1 MLITLE
7 DRLLDI
13 SSHLPRLPDRVV
25 GRLTKSAWL
34 IALVVGI
41 LVLLD
46 AFDIVS
52 AATAFGG
59 SCTGILLGCVGGSAL
74 SSFYVAAALTA
85 IYGIIYLWGVQPL
98 RELRY
103 RGWRIVFTGTLIQ
116 LVVGVVLTFF
126 FGLNGI
132 ALVLIEVAVGWYL
145 LFSIR
150 SSFVY

>member
-7 DRLLDI
+7 DRLLEI
-13 SSHLPRLPDRVV
+13 SSHLPKLPERVV
-25 GRLTKSAWL
+25 GRLAKSAWV
-34 IALVVGI
+34 IALAIGI

-59 SCTGILLGCVGGSAL
+59 SCTGVLLGCVGGSAL
-74 SSFYVAAALTA
+74 SGFYVAAVLTA
-85 IYGIIYLWGVQPL
+85 IYGLVYLWGVQPL
-98 RELRY
+98 RELRCK
-103 RGWRIVFTGTLIQ
+103 GWRIVFAGTLIQ
-116 LVVGVVLTFF
+116 LVAGVVLTFF

-132 ALVLIEVAVGWYL
+132 ILVLVEVACGWYL

-150 SSFVY
+150 SSFVH